1 MLATRYHLNW
11 VMPAEEAMKKLF
23 VLVGSICSA
32 ALIFAACG
40 SDAVDSDSQQE
51 PDEVTV
57 TLVTHDSF
65 AISEGV
71 FESFK
76 AATGI
81 TVEVLTSGDV
91 GSLVTQT
98 ILSENNPVGDVVYGV
113 DNTFMQRLLNSS
125 ALEPYETPA
134 LANIPDQFE
143 LDPTHNLTPIDY
155 GDVCVNYW
163 KDALDAPVP
172 TSLMDLLSDEYKST
186 LVVQNPETSSPGM
199 AFLLATIAGTPDWE
213 EFWKQ
218 LRTNDVTVTN
228 SWEAAYYG
236 DFIAGGGTR
245 PMVVSYAS
253 SPVAELIYA
262 DPPVDEPPTGV
273 LLDSCFRQVEF
284 AGVLAG
290 TSHPSAARKLIDFLL
305 SDTFQN
311 EIPMNMFMYP
321 ASSTAELPP
330 EFAQHSEIT
339 DSPLSLSPTEIEANR
354 QNWTERWVEI
364 VLG

>member
-1 MLATRYHLNW
+1 
-11 VMPAEEAMKKLF
+11 MPAEEAMTRKVALTG
-23 VLVGSICSA
+23 LICSA
-32 ALIFAACG
+32 VLIMSGCG
-40 SDAVDSDSQQE
+40 SDAANTENQQE
-51 PDEVTV
+51 LDEVTL

-71 FESFK
+71 FESFR
-76 AATGI
+76 AETGI

-91 GSLVTQT
+91 GSLVTQA
-98 ILSENNPVGDVVYGV
+98 ILSANNPVGDVVYGV
-113 DNTFMQRLLNSS
+113 DNTFMQRLLDSS
-125 ALEPYETPA
+125 ALEAYETPA

-163 KDALDAPVP
+163 KDALEGPAP
-172 TSLMDLLSDEYKST
+172 TSLMELLSGGYKSS

-213 EFWKQ
+213 DFWKQ
-218 LRTNDVTVTN
+218 LRTNDVIVTN
-228 SWEAAYYG
+228 GWEAAYYG

-245 PMVVSYAS
+245 PLVVSYAS

-290 TSHPSAARKLIDFLL
+290 TPHPSAAGKLIDFLL

-321 ASSTAELPP
+321 VSTTSELPP
-330 EFAQHSEIT
+330 EFVEHSEIT
-339 DSPLSLSPTEIEANR
+339 DNPLSLPPAEIEANR
-354 QNWTERWVEI
+354 QDWTERWVEI

>member
-1 MLATRYHLNW
+1 MTRKVALTG
-11 VMPAEEAMKKLF
+11 L
-23 VLVGSICSA
+23 ICSA
-32 ALIFAACG
+32 VLILSACG
-40 SDAVDSDSQQE
+40 SDTANTDDQQE
-51 PDEVTV
+51 SDEITL

-71 FESFK
+71 FESFR
-76 AATGI
+76 AETGI

-98 ILSENNPVGDVVYGV
+98 ILSANNPVGDVVYGV

-125 ALEPYETPA
+125 ALEAYETPA
-134 LANIPDQFE
+134 LANIADQFE

-163 KDALDAPVP
+163 KDALGGPAPS
-172 TSLMDLLSDEYKST
+172 SLMDLVSDDYKSS

-213 EFWKQ
+213 DFWKQ

-228 SWEAAYYG
+228 GWEAAYYG

-245 PMVVSYAS
+245 PLVVSYAS

-273 LLDSCFRQVEF
+273 LLDSCFRQIEF

-290 TSHPSAARKLIDFLL
+290 TPHSSAAGKLIDFLL

-321 ASSTAELPP
+321 TSNTAQLPP
-330 EFAQHSEIT
+330 EFVQHSELT
-339 DSPLSLSPTEIEANR
+339 DSPLSLSPSEIEANR
-354 QNWTERWVEI
+354 QDWTERWVEI

>member
-1 MLATRYHLNW
+1 
-11 VMPAEEAMKKLF
+11 
-23 VLVGSICSA
+23 
-32 ALIFAACG
+32 
-40 SDAVDSDSQQE
+40 
-51 PDEVTV
+51 
-57 TLVTHDSF
+57 
-65 AISEGV
+65 
-71 FESFK
+71 
-76 AATGI
+76 
-81 TVEVLTSGDV
+81 
-91 GSLVTQT
+91 
-98 ILSENNPVGDVVYGV
+98 
-113 DNTFMQRLLNSS
+113 MQRLLNSS
-125 ALEPYETPA
+125 ALEAYETPA
-134 LANIPDQFE
+134 LANIADQFK

-163 KDALDAPVP
+163 KDALGGPAPS
-172 TSLMDLLSDEYKST
+172 SLMDLVSDDYKSS

-213 EFWKQ
+213 DFWKQ

-228 SWEAAYYG
+228 GWEAAYYG

-245 PMVVSYAS
+245 PLVVSYAS

-273 LLDSCFRQVEF
+273 LLDSCFRQIEF

-290 TSHPSAARKLIDFLL
+290 TPHSSAAGKLIDFLL

-321 ASSTAELPP
+321 TSNTAQLPP
-330 EFAQHSEIT
+330 EFVQHSELT
-339 DSPLSLSPTEIEANR
+339 DSPLSLSPSEIEANR
-354 QNWTERWVEI
+354 QDWTERWVEI